1 MSEGEL
7 KKRIDLLAEPPT
19 SPSYIFGPELRK
31 LKMSDILQIVD
42 EARKEFPCYG
52 CDLRCVYCGHECYE
66 FKEWFLKWL
75 DNK

>member
-1 MSEGEL
+1 MSEGEI
-7 KKRIDLLAEPPT
+7 KKQIARFLNSYELLNDGGFADTP
-19 SPSYIFGPELRK
+19 IFT
-31 LKMSDILQIVD
+31 IVE

-75 DNK
+75 GNK